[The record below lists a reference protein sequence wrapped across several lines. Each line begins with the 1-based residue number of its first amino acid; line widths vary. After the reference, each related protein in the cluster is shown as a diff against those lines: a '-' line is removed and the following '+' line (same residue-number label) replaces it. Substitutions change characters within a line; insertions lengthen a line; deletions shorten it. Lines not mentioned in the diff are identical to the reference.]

1 MAIQTAIAT
10 FTGAEDSVAVT
21 WSATFA
27 SAPTVLT
34 AGVVISDTGG
44 AVGIDVP
51 LASVTSTGCTVET
64 TGRFAGAV
72 ELIASG
78 T

>member
-1 MAIQTAIAT
+1 
-10 FTGAEDSVAVT
+10 
-21 WSATFA
+21 
-27 SAPTVLT
+27 VLT

>member
-10 FTGAEDSVAVT
+10 FTGAEDSVAIT
-21 WSATFA
+21 WSAPFS
-27 SAPTVLT
+27 SAPLLVS
-34 AGVVISDTGG
+34 AGVQISDTGG
-44 AVGIDVP
+44 AVAVDIP
-51 LASVTSTGCTVET
+51 AASLTAAGCTVET
-64 TGRFAGAV
+64 SGRFTGLV

>member
-1 MAIQTAIAT
+1 MAIQTAVAT

-21 WSATFA
+21 WSSPF
-27 SAPTVLT
+27 SSSPTLIT
-34 AGVVISDTGG
+34 AGVVISDSGG
-44 AVGIDVP
+44 AVAIDIP
-51 LASVTSTGCTVET
+51 SASVTGAGCTVET
-64 TGRFAGAV
+64 SARFAGAV

>member
-10 FTGAEDSVAVT
+10 FTGAEDSVAVV
-21 WSATFA
+21 WSSPF
-27 SAPTVLT
+27 SSSPTLIT

-44 AVGIDVP
+44 AVAVDIP
-51 LASVTSTGCTVET
+51 SSSVTGAGCTVET
-64 TGRFAGAV
+64 SGRFTGLV